1 MMISIDT
8 NTPPSEEESIVET
21 EKEKRNRVIKE
32 KLVRN
37 NQTKILTMM
46 YEEC

>member
-21 EKEKRNRVIKE
+21 EKEKKIKIE
-32 KLVRN
+32 
-37 NQTKILTMM
+37 
-46 YEEC
+46 